1 MTRTAWPA
9 SPANIVLGRDSGK
22 QSLRPH
28 VHIVVTQVD
37 GPEVMLHGPTAYSAS
52 LRGEILVLVT
62 AIEHDGM

>member
-9 SPANIVLGRDSGK
+9 SPANIVLGRDGRE
-22 QSLRPH
+22 QSLRPEIH
-28 VHIVVTQVD
+28 VIVNHVD
-37 GPEVMLHGPTAYSAS
+37 GPVVMLHGPTAYSAS